1 MSSVPERGIRT
12 GRSVAVLT
20 YLEKQTRSRNVRDI
34 MNAVGVSE
42 CTLMYG
48 TLSTLQRQGRL
59 LVKKVGGN
67 NMFRIAPGA
76 LINKR
81 TGARLDQPTTPVKV
95 AAREKAAANRAA
107 KAQATAIQQVKATP
121 AKRTPTATPAPTPR
135 VKAQHSAGLTSR
147 VINTQR
153 LTAANAHGGAYLAAK
168 RIESMQIADDIAE
181 FEAHGGKIQRLGM
194 HETSRP
200 LNGDYRDTFTIN
212 GEDRGGF
219 RPHTLRALPANP
231 VEAIDDDSDD

>member
-34 MNAVGVSE
+34 MDAVGVSE

-76 LINKR
+76 LIDKR
-81 TGARLDQPTTPVKV
+81 T
-95 AAREKAAANRAA
+95 A
-107 KAQATAIQQVKATP
+107 KAQAASIQQVKTRP
-121 AKRTPTATPAPTPR
+121 AKRTPTAAPAPTPR

-168 RIESMQIADDIAE
+168 RIESMQIADDIAD
-181 FEAHGGKIQRLGM
+181 FEARGGKIQQLGM

-200 LNGDYRDTFTIN
+200 LNGDYRDAFTIN
-212 GEDRGGF
+212 STKRGAF
-219 RPHTLRALPANP
+219 QAHAMRALPANP
-231 VEAIDDDSDD
+231 VEEPDDETDD

>member
-12 GRSVAVLT
+12 GRSLAVLT
-20 YLEKQTRSRNVRDI
+20 FLEKQTRSRNVRDI
-34 MNAVGVSE
+34 IDAVGGCD

-48 TLSTLQRQGRL
+48 TLSTLQRQGRV

-81 TGARLDQPTTPVKV
+81 TGARLDEPTTPVKV
-95 AAREKAAANRAA
+95 IAREKAEANRAA
-107 KAQATAIQQVKATP
+107 KALRNLIVNPAVKVSP
-121 AKRTPTATPAPTPR
+121 KRTPVAAPPPNAR

-168 RIESMQIADDIAE
+168 RIESLQIADDIAE
-181 FEAHGGKIQRLGM
+181 FEANGGKIQRLGM

-200 LNGDYRDTFTIN
+200 LNGDYSALFTIN
-212 GEDRGGF
+212 GNARSF
-219 RPHTLRALPANP
+219 PANH
-231 VEAIDDDSDD
+231 VEALDDDTDD